1 MAFADPADE
10 PNSNLPREEE
20 AARRVRLLCLD
31 VDGVLTDG
39 GLWIDDR
46 GREFKRFDVRDG
58 LGIRRWIGSG
68 GEIAAITGRP
78 GAAVRHRLRELG
90 VARLV
95 AASGPKLPAIERL
108 LEELS
113 LDWTEV
119 AMIGDDLPD
128 LPVLARCGL
137 SIAVADAVAEVRAVS
152 AWTTSRPGG
161 RGAVREAIDRMLAA
175 QGRHPEAAGPG

>member
-1 MAFADPADE
+1 MPLADPD
-10 PNSNLPREEE
+10 PDSPCDGFDP

-46 GREFKRFDVRDG
+46 GHEFKRFDVRDG
-58 LGIRRWIGSG
+58 LGIRRWIESG
-68 GEIAAITGRP
+68 GEVAAVTGRP

-90 VARLV
+90 VVRLV
-95 AASGPKLPAIERL
+95 AASGPKVPAIEGL
-108 LEELS
+108 LEEMS
-113 LDWTEV
+113 LDWPEV

-128 LPVLARCGL
+128 LPVLERCGL
-137 SIAVADAVAEVRAVS
+137 AIAVADAVEEVRDA
-152 AWTTSRPGG
+152 ATWTTSRPGG

-175 QGRHPEAAGPG
+175 QDRHPDASGPG